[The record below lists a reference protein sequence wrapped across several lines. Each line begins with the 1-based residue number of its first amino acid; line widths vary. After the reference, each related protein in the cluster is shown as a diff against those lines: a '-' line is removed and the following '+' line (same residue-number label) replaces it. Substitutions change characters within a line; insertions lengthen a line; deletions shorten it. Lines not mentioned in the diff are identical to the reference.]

1 MAMLSVWK
9 THGKNGYRFSN
20 ETLSKTHCIFI
31 RNAKNKHNASLSSL
45 QRSTTIPT
53 SKVKN
58 IMLLQTIS
66 RAQATLTDRLIK
78 NLKVISL
85 PNGHFWSELV
95 IYKRDRF
102 DHWRCLTCYKPMG
115 KKDRHQNSIL
125 YPEYLTTL
133 TDDNYID
140 ASGDDVHHGHSAH
153 LYAGTYLHRR
163 RLEALAIERKQQ

>member
-1 MAMLSVWK
+1 
-9 THGKNGYRFSN
+9 
-20 ETLSKTHCIFI
+20 
-31 RNAKNKHNASLSSL
+31 
-45 QRSTTIPT
+45 
-53 SKVKN
+53 
-58 IMLLQTIS
+58 MLLQTIS

-115 KKDRHQNSIL
+115 RKDRHQNSIL